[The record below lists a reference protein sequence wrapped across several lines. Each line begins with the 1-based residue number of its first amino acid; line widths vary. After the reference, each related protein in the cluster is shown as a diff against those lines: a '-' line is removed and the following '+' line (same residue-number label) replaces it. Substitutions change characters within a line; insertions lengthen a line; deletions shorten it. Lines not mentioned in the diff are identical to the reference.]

1 MEALNRLKIANKN
14 QPMKHVALWNSDWNK
29 IKCLPPANFTI
40 QVWLANQQQ
49 VKQLID
55 ANYNIIVSHVDAWY
69 LDCGFGSWRS
79 TSGAGTCPPFKAWYT
94 VYNYA
99 PWKNMML
106 TQQQMSQIKGG
117 EACMWTEVNL
127 LAQKSSQFH

>member
-106 TQQQMSQIKGG
+106 NHQQMSQIKGG
-117 EACMWTEVNL
+117 EACMWTEVKL
-127 LAQKSSQFH
+127 LAQKSSQFY